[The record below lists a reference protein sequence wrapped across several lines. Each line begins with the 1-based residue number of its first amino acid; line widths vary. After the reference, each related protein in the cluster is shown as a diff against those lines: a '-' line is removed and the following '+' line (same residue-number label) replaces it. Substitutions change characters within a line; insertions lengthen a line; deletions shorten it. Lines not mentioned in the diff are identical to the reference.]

1 MSSYDIIRHASYI
14 LSRVSAHGLPETAA
28 AEMGYRFRTG
38 DMEGASFLVSSLMR
52 ELKSNMEVKDIKAA
66 FILLDIINHEM
77 LEEIIE
83 GA

>member
-14 LSRVSAHGLPETAA
+14 LSRVSWHGLPETAVG
-28 AEMGYRFRTG
+28 ETGYRFRTG
-38 DMEGASFLVSSLMR
+38 DMEGASSVVSWFMDELR
-52 ELKSNMEVKDIKAA
+52 ETMSEDAIRKA
-66 FILLDIINHEM
+66 FILLDIINNEM

>member
-1 MSSYDIIRHASYI
+1 MSSYDIIRHASHI
-14 LSRVSAHGLPETAA
+14 LFRVSCKGLPESTVG
-28 AEMGYRFRTG
+28 ELGYRFRTG

-66 FILLDIINHEM
+66 FILLDIVNHEM

>member
-1 MSSYDIIRHASYI
+1 MSSYTVIRNASYI
-14 LSRVSAHGLPETAA
+14 LFHVSCKNLPESTVG
-28 AEMGYRFRTG
+28 ELGYRFRTG
-38 DMEGASFLVSSLMR
+38 DMEGASSVVSWFMDELR
-52 ELKSNMEVKDIKAA
+52 ETMSEEAIRKA